1 MQKKK
6 ILKWSVGIVLTP
18 VLLFIILAA
27 LLYVPP
33 VQNWI
38 VKQVTAYASNQ
49 TGMEISVD
57 RVKLVFP
64 LNLGVDGFRII
75 QQNDSL
81 PGVKDTIADVER
93 LVADVQLWP
102 LLKQKVEVDALE
114 FNGVRLNTADFVSSA
129 RVKGK
134 IGRLYLQSHGIDLG
148 KETVR
153 INRAEL
159 AGASVSVELSDT
171 VPPDTSTTKNNWK
184 ISVDRLDIEKTG
196 MTVHM
201 PGDTLQIAAYL
212 GHASVSSGC
221 FDLHSGLYDIQRL
234 DLSDGRI
241 AYDNNFEKP
250 IDGLDLN
257 HIALADVT
265 IGIDSIHFRAPDM
278 SMSLRKCSFIEKA
291 AWPLKASQ
299 AASTWTPRG

>member
-93 LVADVQLWP
+93 LVADVQP
-102 LLKQKVEVDALE
+102 VAV
-114 FNGVRLNTADFVSSA
+114 
-129 RVKGK
+129 
-134 IGRLYLQSHGIDLG
+134 
-148 KETVR
+148 
-153 INRAEL
+153 
-159 AGASVSVELSDT
+159 AGSR
-171 VPPDTSTTKNNWK
+171 KWK
-184 ISVDRLDIEKTG
+184 
-196 MTVHM
+196 
-201 PGDTLQIAAYL
+201 
-212 GHASVSSGC
+212 
-221 FDLHSGLYDIQRL
+221 
-234 DLSDGRI
+234 
-241 AYDNNFEKP
+241 
-250 IDGLDLN
+250 
-257 HIALADVT
+257 
-265 IGIDSIHFRAPDM
+265 
-278 SMSLRKCSFIEKA
+278 
-291 AWPLKASQ
+291 
-299 AASTWTPRG
+299 WTPWNSTE